1 MISPLFNYLLIPYI
15 IALFLAITMGGS
27 GTAPSF
33 SAAYGANVIRKSLI
47 PGLFGIMVFLG
58 AIIAG
63 KGTAT
68 TVGKEL
74 LAPEMMTFT
83 VVSIILFSVA
93 ISLLIANLAGIPQS
107 TSQSVNH
114 HVGNCCRALFP

>member
-1 MISPLFNYLLIPYI
+1 VISERLKYI
-15 IALFLAITMGGS
+15 QYQQIWSNTYFWRTHDQQEIDYIEERDGQLHAYEIKWNPVRKVV
-27 GTAPSF
+27 PS
-33 SAAYGANVIRKSLI
+33 KSFTNSY
-47 PGLFGIMVFLG
+47 P
-58 AIIAG
+58 
-63 KGTAT
+63 
-68 TVGKEL
+68 VGKEL

>member
-1 MISPLFNYLLIPYI
+1 MVSPMFSHLLIPFI
-15 IALFLAITMGGS
+15 IAMVLAITMGGS
-27 GTAPSF
+27 GTAPAF

-58 AIIAG
+58 AIMAG

-68 TVGKEL
+68 TVGKDL
-74 LAPEMMTFT
+74 LNPEMMSFT

-93 ISLLIANLAGIPQS
+93 VALLIANFTGSA
-107 TSQSVNH
+107 
-114 HVGNCCRALFP
+114 